1 MEMVKNTE
9 DELHHPTN
17 RSPESNH
24 TLQMLDSNFVSI
36 QCLLHLQVR
45 HLNFHWGQES
55 LAQAES
61 FGHHWRGHH
70 SRKGRGLGLGCVGF
84 DRCCERIQKLSYFC
98 LHKSLVENEFL
109 DCWFVIFQYLGPRVI
124 FLFPKKGNKT
134 SDTMNDILFHNIK
147 HIIKNVLT
155 PPKRI
160 QELRNRFS
168 CLLALANGQG
178 PVLLSA
184 PIPFHPFH
192 LHWQR
197 SCAQWTVALPNC
209 SRGLRFS
216 GPSAVDHLMR
226 KMLLAAWMV
235 WGSWT
240 VATWDLPNEKNTW
253 TSF

>member
-124 FLFPKKGNKT
+124 FYFQRKATKRLTQWMTYYFTISNTSSKT
-134 SDTMNDILFHNIK
+134 SWH
-147 HIIKNVLT
+147 HQNVY
-155 PPKRI
+155 K
-160 QELRNRFS
+160 S
-168 CLLALANGQG
+168 CAIVFLAFWLLPMVRVRYFCQRRSRSIRSISTDNAAAPNGQ
-178 PVLLSA
+178 
-184 PIPFHPFH
+184 
-192 LHWQR
+192 
-197 SCAQWTVALPNC
+197 
-209 SRGLRFS
+209 
-216 GPSAVDHLMR
+216 
-226 KMLLAAWMV
+226 
-235 WGSWT
+235 
-240 VATWDLPNEKNTW
+240 
-253 TSF
+253 